1 MLPSGWERK
10 PIKALCESIIDCVNK
25 TAKTVDYETPFKMIR
40 TTNVRHGKVDTS
52 SVRYVTED
60 TYAQW
65 IRRGAPQKG
74 DVIFTREAPVG
85 EVGILHDSEGVFLGQ
100 RTMMYRA
107 DPKISD
113 NHFLLYSLLSGF
125 CQKQI
130 EDFSNGGTVAHMRV
144 PDCGEILID
153 SPPLQEQQKIAKI
166 LSTWDKA
173 ISTTEAL
180 IDNSKQ
186 QKKALMQQLLTGKK
200 RFAGF
205 EGEFGIREGYS
216 KRKLGALP
224 LDWNVTLMSKH
235 YWYQEGPGVRKH
247 QFTETGVKL
256 FNGTNIQKSRINIKN
271 TKTHISEEEANGS
284 YNHFLADEGDLV
296 IACSGISVD
305 KFEEKIAF
313 IEEQHLPICMNTST
327 MRFKVKGEKDACIH
341 YLRYYMMS
349 TLFKDQ
355 IRRQITGSAQLNFGP
370 SHVSN
375 CFIVLPTFEEQQK
388 IASML
393 TAGDKEIDV
402 LEQQL
407 ADLKQEK
414 KALMQQLLT
423 GKRRVKVDE
432 SKAAERLK
440 DQSC

>member
-1 MLPSGWERK
+1 MPNGWE
-10 PIKALCESIIDCVNK
+10 VK
-25 TAKTVDYETPFKMIR
+25 TLENIAKITSGGTPSKTRLDYWQGGTVPWIR
-40 TTNVRHGKVDTS
+40 TTEVQNCIIRPCDTKVFITELGLKNSSAKLFPKGTILLAMIGQGKT
-52 SVRYVTED
+52 
-60 TYAQW
+60 
-65 IRRGAPQKG
+65 RGQVALL
-74 DVIFTREAPVG
+74 DFEACSNQNCAAI
-85 EVGILHDSEGVFLGQ
+85 ILNKNQHPE
-100 RTMMYRA
+100 YYY
-107 DPKISD
+107 
-113 NHFLLYSLLSGF
+113 NYLLS
-125 CQKQI
+125 QYQNI
-130 EDFSNGGTVAHMRV
+130 RNFSNSAGQSNLSGGLIKSILV
-144 PDCGEILID
+144 PT
-153 SPPLQEQQKIAKI
+153 PPFPEQRKIASI

-186 QKKALMQQLLTGKK
+186 QKKALMQQLLTGKN

-205 EGEFGIREGYS
+205 EGAFSVREGFA
-216 KRKLGALP
+216 KRKLGVLP
-224 LDWNVTLMSKH
+224 LDWDVDLMSNH

-271 TKTHISEEEANGS
+271 TKTHISEEEANGTYS
-284 YNHFLADEGDLV
+284 HFLADEGDLV

-305 KFEEKIAF
+305 KFDEKIAF
-313 IEEQHLPICMNTST
+313 IEEQHLPLCMNTST
-327 MRFKVKGEKDACIH
+327 MRFKVKDDKNACIH

-355 IRRQITGSAQLNFGP
+355 IRSQITGSAQLNFGP

-393 TAGDKEIDV
+393 TAADKEIDV

-414 KALMQQLLT
+414 KALLQQLLT

-432 SKAAERLK
+432 SEAALA
-440 DQSC
+440 